1 MRTETFDVKSK
12 GEVVGQ
18 ATVNLPESLSEA
30 MADEAGNLSA
40 MWYGL
45 RVRAAN
51 TVRTA
56 ATGGPKSLPRMIA
69 AKLANDP
76 EKMAKVLKLLGIEQ

>member
-1 MRTETFDVKSK
+1 MKSETFQVKSK
-12 GEVVGQ
+12 GQVVGE
-18 ATVNLPESLSEA
+18 ATVNLPESLNEA

-51 TVRTA
+51 VVRSA
-56 ATGGPKSLPRMIA
+56 ATGGPKSLSGMIA
-69 AKLANDP
+69 AKIKDNP
-76 EKMAKVLKLLGIEQ
+76 EALEKIKKLLGIE